1 MTDPG
6 LKALFMIEKLGIYES
21 IIQLLYKMRQPS
33 EAFRYLER
41 ARGRLMLDM
50 LSEKNFSSKKK
61 EENELLIEERSL
73 RKRIE
78 EISSVTEKVSL
89 EGSQE

>member
-6 LKALFMIEKLGIYES
+6 LKALFMKDKLGIYES

-33 EAFRYLER
+33 EAFHYLER
-41 ARGRLMLDM
+41 ARARVMLDM
-50 LSEKNFSSKKK
+50 LAEKNFSSKKK
-61 EENELLIEERSL
+61 EENELLIEERAL

-78 EISSVTEKVSL
+78 EISSEAG
-89 EGSQE
+89 ENFP